1 MYVAITGAGKARV
14 IQFREDTRIP
24 GTNKKKTRVI
34 ETLGNYERMLA
45 EDPDIVAKLK
55 AKASLMT
62 KEKKAAS
69 APLTINVP
77 VADITKPG
85 DVVPSFRFGHAIIKQ
100 IWQSMN
106 LDDFI
111 TKKSG
116 KRNAQA
122 VAQAI
127 YYLIAHR
134 CAKPSSI
141 LASANEQSS
150 YAGIEPIGLDVLY
163 DVLDVLDELKDDVI
177 DHLARFFERKT
188 DRVGSEAYYDVTT
201 YAFESTKW
209 GELRMFGFS
218 KDHKNNEVQV
228 VMGLLIDN
236 NGIPITY
243 ELFPGNTMDQS
254 TLSKSVERLKALY
267 NLEKITVVADRGLN
281 SGTNLEMLVNGGHD
295 FVISYTL
302 KRSSQDFKSL
312 IWDEE
317 GWELTYD
324 SESGE
329 LISTSKI
336 VGQMLEVKVQIT
348 QAEEPEIKKRGRP
361 KKYNVE
367 TIPVNIHL
375 TWSAKRAAKDRSDR
389 ERMLERLRKRMDKP
403 YQLKAAIKKGCNQYL
418 QMELDTNNWQIDEA
432 KIEEAAR
439 YDGYYAIIT
448 NNLTLGTDKVSKIYG
463 GLWKI
468 EESFR
473 ILKTD
478 LRARPVFVWSD
489 NHIRGHFAMC
499 YISLCIMRY
508 AQHVL
513 EKAHGES
520 VSAAQIMDAI
530 HEPLAIVQGEFPNNV
545 VTPTR
550 IPQAYLDLASA
561 LELPTLKSYMTL
573 TNFKTCT
580 KLDLSNNLKK

>member
-1 MYVAITGAGKARV
+1 
-14 IQFREDTRIP
+14 
-24 GTNKKKTRVI
+24 
-34 ETLGNYERMLA
+34 
-45 EDPDIVAKLK
+45 
-55 AKASLMT
+55 
-62 KEKKAAS
+62 
-69 APLTINVP
+69 
-77 VADITKPG
+77 
-85 DVVPSFRFGHAIIKQ
+85 
-100 IWQSMN
+100 
-106 LDDFI
+106 
-111 TKKSG
+111 
-116 KRNAQA
+116 

-329 LISTSKI
+329 LVSTSKI
-336 VGQMLEVKVQIT
+336 VGQMLEVKVPIT
-348 QAEEPEIKKRGRP
+348 QAEEHEIKKRGRP
-361 KKYNVE
+361 KKYNIE

-520 VSAAQIMDAI
+520 VSAAQIMNAI

-561 LELPTLKSYMTL
+561 LELPTLKNYMTL